1 MLIIVGIV
9 FAIVMAAVNASKRN
23 EQRSNPYASYSS
35 STYYARSRASNI
47 SASQMAKNNI
57 FLRKWFRTHTALN
70 VSTGIELRVRNGE
83 YKSLSNLDVYRNG
96 ILVSGLNVF
105 GANYPESYEQILR
118 EVSKQADDYQN
129 TDVIDVQATPTNMRK
144 EEVKAEEPSSS
155 AQTYIDQINALNDTI
170 PDEEISNG
178 LFETCALLKQAQKLE
193 TTFLHPK
200 ESLRSCMNTICQSL
214 FVF

>member
-1 MLIIVGIV
+1 MKNRKNSDFGWIFFLI
-9 FAIVMAAVNASKRN
+9 FF
-23 EQRSNPYASYSS
+23 QRSNPYASYSS

-129 TDVIDVQATPTNMRK
+129 TDVIDVQSQMK
-144 EEVKAEEPSSS
+144 KF
-155 AQTYIDQINALNDTI
+155 QMDY
-170 PDEEISNG
+170 
-178 LFETCALLKQAQKLE
+178 LKHVH
-193 TTFLHPK
+193 F
-200 ESLRSCMNTICQSL
+200 
-214 FVF
+214 